1 MWTGEVDASS
11 AMPVRFALIVL
22 LLVAAATPALAQIYS
37 WRDERGTLVL
47 SDRPKPGHDRT
58 HAIATL
64 TAPRTEAVVDNGRD
78 DRNDFDGLIVEHA
91 RLHGVRPDLVRAV
104 VEVESGFN
112 PLAVSPKGALGL
124 MQLMPATARQFGV
137 LNPFDPTE
145 NVRAGVA
152 YLRHLLDRYDND
164 ERLALAAYNA
174 GPGAVDRH
182 GQAVPPYAETRS
194 YVEKVNRLA
203 GDRPARELTLP
214 GTKIYK
220 AVHIIDGRTVVT
232 YSDREEFVARPTP
245 GVP

>member
-1 MWTGEVDASS
+1 
-11 AMPVRFALIVL
+11 MPAWIVL
-22 LLVAAATPALAQIYS
+22 VALSFVAVPTPVTAQIYS

-47 SDRPKPGHDRT
+47 SDRPGPGHNRT
-58 HAIATL
+58 RAITTL
-64 TAPRTEAVVDNGRD
+64 AAPRTETVAVDTGRD
-78 DRNDFDGLIVEHA
+78 SQRDFDGLIVEHA
-91 RLHGVRPDLVRAV
+91 RLNGVRPDLVRAV

-112 PLAVSPKGALGL
+112 PVAVSPKGALGL

-137 LNPFDPTE
+137 VNPFDPTE

-152 YLRHLLDRYDND
+152 YLRQLLDRYDND

-182 GQAVPPYAETRS
+182 GQSVPPYAETRS

-203 GDRPARELTLP
+203 GDRPAAETTLP
-214 GTKIYK
+214 GTTIYK
-220 AVHIIDGRTVVT
+220 AVHIVDGRAVVT
-232 YSDREEFVARPTP
+232 YSNRKELVTRSMS